1 MVIVEPSLLAK
12 TIFPARRV
20 AVQVS
25 YHAVRIINW
34 AQAYAMFYKGTSGIA
49 SRSARTSQNRAC
61 SRVVRA
67 YRRRIMRRI
76 QNAGLSLAA

>member
-34 AQAYAMFYKGTSGIA
+34 AQAYAMFYKGTIGIQIN
-49 SRSARTSQNRAC
+49 RRGARPPG
-61 SRVVRA
+61 V
-67 YRRRIMRRI
+67 
-76 QNAGLSLAA
+76 